1 MVQIKK
7 PLSGAWLK
15 HIAMVTM
22 FLDHLD
28 KTILFEFLQRRPDCL
43 PLLIFSSFCEIV
55 GRFAFPIFC
64 FLLIEGFFHTRNP
77 GKYLLNLV
85 VFAFISEIPFDLCF
99 NGVAFLWQSQNVFF
113 TLALGL
119 CLIWA
124 VEEMKQRFKWWYIPG
139 AFLFILT
146 CIVAMFLSTD
156 YGSFGI
162 AVIAIWYLLRSYP
175 FAASVIAFVP
185 LWKTVWALP
194 GFLMTN
200 LYNGKRGQQ
209 YKWLNYW
216 FYPAHL
222 LLLALL
228 RYTLF

>member
-1 MVQIKK
+1 MMQIRK
-7 PLSGAWLK
+7 PLSGGRLK
-15 HIAMVTM
+15 HIAMATM

-28 KTILFEFLQRRPDCL
+28 KTLVFEFLQCRPNCL
-43 PLLIFSSFCEIV
+43 PLLILSSFCEVV

-64 FLLIEGFFHTRNP
+64 FLLIEGFFHTRNRS
-77 GKYLLNLV
+77 KYLRNLV
-85 VFAFISEIPFDLCF
+85 FFALVSEIPFDLCF
-99 NGVAFLWQSQNVFF
+99 NGVPFLWQSQNVFF

-124 VEEMKQRFKWWYIPG
+124 VEEIKPRLKWWFIPG
-139 AFLFILT
+139 VFLFLLT
-146 CIVAMFLSTD
+146 CVMAMLLSTD
-156 YGSFGI
+156 YGFFGI
-162 AVIAIWYLLRSYP
+162 GVIAIWYLLRRHP
-175 FAASVIAFVP
+175 FAASVIAFLP

-200 LYNGKRGQQ
+200 LYNGQRGRQC
-209 YKWLNYW
+209 KWLNYW

-228 RYTLF
+228 RYLLF

>member
-1 MVQIKK
+1 MQQRNK

-28 KTILFEFLQRRPDCL
+28 KTILFEFQQRYPSYAPLQ
-43 PLLIFSSFCEIV
+43 IFSFFCQIV

-64 FLLIEGFFHTRNP
+64 FLLIEGFFHTRNR
-77 GKYLLNLV
+77 GKYLANLLL
-85 VFAFISEIPFDLCF
+85 FAFISEIPFDLCF
-99 NGVAFLWQSQNVFF
+99 NGVFFLWQSQNVFF

-124 VEEMKQRFKWWYIPG
+124 TEELKQRSKYWIIPG
-139 AFLFILT
+139 LFLFLLACIL
-146 CIVAMFLSTD
+146 AMLLSTD
-156 YGSFGI
+156 YEYFGI
-162 AVIAIWYLLRSYP
+162 AVIAIWYLLRRQPLLASL
-175 FAASVIAFVP
+175 AAFLP
-185 LWKTVWALP
+185 LYKTVWALP
-194 GFLMTN
+194 GFLLTN
-200 LYNGKRGQQ
+200 LYNGQRGKQC
-209 YKWLNYW
+209 KWLNYW

-228 RYTLF
+228 RYIFF